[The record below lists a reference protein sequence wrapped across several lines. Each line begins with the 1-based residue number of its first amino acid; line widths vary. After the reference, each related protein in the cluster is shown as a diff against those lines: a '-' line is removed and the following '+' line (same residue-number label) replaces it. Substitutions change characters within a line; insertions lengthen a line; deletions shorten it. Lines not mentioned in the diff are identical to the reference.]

1 MVVGNA
7 LRNAFAARNIPVET
21 MVAAGEGHG
30 FYSVQN
36 REMLYQRMEA
46 FLGKHIGPAA
56 K

>member
-1 MVVGNA
+1 MVLGNA
-7 LRNAFAARNIPVET
+7 LRSAFAARNIPVET

-30 FYSVQN
+30 FYTVQN

-46 FLGKHIGPAA
+46 FLGKHIGPAG